1 MHPLILGSSSPF
13 RAELLRK
20 LNLPFKTAS
29 PDIDETAHEAEVP
42 SDLVKRLAEQKAI
55 AVAIN
60 HPKTL
65 IISSDQ
71 VAVLQGQIIGKPRNH
86 EAATSQLRLAS
97 GQTVLFLTGLALY
110 NSETQRMQSLVE
122 PFEVTFKNL
131 SDEQIQFYLEM
142 DEPYQ
147 CAGSFKSEGF
157 GITLFDKLHGNDPNS
172 LIGLPLIK
180 LISLLNNEGLDVLQP
195 NPYS

>member
-20 LNLPFKTAS
+20 LNLPFKTVS
-29 PDIDETAHEAEVP
+29 PDIDETAHEAEIP
-42 SDLVKRLAEQKAI
+42 ADLVKRLAEQKAI

-65 IISSDQ
+65 IVGSDQ
-71 VAVLQGQIIGKPRNH
+71 IAVLKGQILGKPRNQ

-110 NSETQRMQSLVE
+110 NSETQ
-122 PFEVTFKNL
+122 
-131 SDEQIQFYLEM
+131 
-142 DEPYQ
+142 
-147 CAGSFKSEGF
+147 
-157 GITLFDKLHGNDPNS
+157 
-172 LIGLPLIK
+172 
-180 LISLLNNEGLDVLQP
+180 
-195 NPYS
+195 